1 MAWDRVSY
9 SSSCHIILSIELKSP
24 DVKKWCSSRE
34 MAILIV
40 LTELIDNQQCAGSE
54 KAVDER
60 VQKLMTEW
68 DTLTVKSSE
77 KSKKLQEAN
86 RQRMYTAAVKDLEFW
101 LGEVSFNE

>member
-1 MAWDRVSY
+1 M
-9 SSSCHIILSIELKSP
+9 
-24 DVKKWCSSRE
+24 
-34 MAILIV
+34 
-40 LTELIDNQQCAGSE
+40 
-54 KAVDER
+54 DER

-101 LGEVSFNE
+101 LGEVSLNY